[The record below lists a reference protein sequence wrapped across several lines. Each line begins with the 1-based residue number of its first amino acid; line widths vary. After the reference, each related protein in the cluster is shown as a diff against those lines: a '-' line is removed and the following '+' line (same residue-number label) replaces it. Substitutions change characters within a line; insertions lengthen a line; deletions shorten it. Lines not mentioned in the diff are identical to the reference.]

1 MMLLCPP
8 QGADPSHFARKK
20 RDELK
25 AHAVTGRRSK
35 IK

>member
-8 QGADPSHFARKK
+8 QGAGPSHFARKK

-25 AHAVTGRRSK
+25 AHRDRLPFK
-35 IK
+35 D